1 MKTLFLLRHAKS
13 SWDNPNLTDFE
24 RPLNK
29 RGLEAAPKIG
39 QYIKEQ
45 NIKPDVVISSTAV
58 RARETAE
65 LIIES
70 AELYVE
76 LSFEERIYEATWL
89 DLLKVIASIEDEK
102 ETALFVG
109 HNPGFEETVFRL
121 TNERVTMPTAALV
134 KIELDIERWND
145 TREFCGK
152 FEWIIRP
159 KEL

>member
-13 SWDNPNLTDFE
+13 SWDDPNLTDFE

-39 QYIKEQ
+39 QYIKQQ
-45 NIKPDVVISSTAV
+45 NIKPDVVISSTAA

-70 AELYVE
+70 AELEVE
-76 LSFEERIYEATWL
+76 LRFEERIYEATWL
-89 DLLKVIASIEDEK
+89 DLLRVIASIGDEK
-102 ETALFVG
+102 ETALLIG

-121 TNERVTMPTAALV
+121 TNERVTMLTAALV
-134 KIELDIERWND
+134 KTELDIKHWND
-145 TREFCGK
+145 TRELCGK
-152 FEWIIRP
+152 FGWIIRP